1 MAKCKNCGKSYS
13 LLTTDL
19 GSGLCRKC
27 KAVAGDADKRT
38 PFDLLEK
45 EFVFLVSRVF
55 FWILCSA
62 ANLALI
68 AAVIVLLVNLVPA
81 VREKVA
87 VPQRPAEL
95 SLGQAD
101 IERAL
106 APASTPKE
114 TSSETGLAKP
124 AASPTRP
131 AGASKPAAPTDT
143 IDPALRAKIDALKA
157 LFPPDKFAW
166 ESVYGMRAETDFW
179 GRVISREP
187 YLVKRGLEY
196 TLGRVLSLYEGT
208 SARVRVVEEA
218 TTIISK
224 FAVDKRGE
232 PFEAWASLRR
242 DREMDRQREIRVLE
256 SKYAA
261 KRAAAEERFAVEQ
274 EKKARGARDALK
286 FAGAAFAGLAVIGL
300 FLCFL
305 AIERNTRM
313 LQAMIERGSTK

>member
-13 LLTTDL
+13 LLTADL

-27 KAVAGDADKRT
+27 GAAADNSDERT

-45 EFVFLVSRVF
+45 RFVFLVSRVF
-55 FWILCSA
+55 FWILCGA
-62 ANLALI
+62 ASLALV

-81 VREKVA
+81 VRQKVA
-87 VPQRPAEL
+87 LPQRPAEISL
-95 SLGQAD
+95 SQAD
-101 IERAL
+101 IDRAL

-114 TSSETGLAKP
+114 TSSETSRARP
-124 AASPTRP
+124 AASSTGPVE
-131 AGASKPAAPTDT
+131 ASKPAAPADT
-143 IDPALRAKIDALKA
+143 IDLSLRAKIDVLKA
-157 LFPPDKFAW
+157 LFPSDEYAW
-166 ESVYGMRAETDFW
+166 VSVYGMRAETDFW
-179 GRVISREP
+179 GRVVSREP

-232 PFEAWASLRR
+232 AFEAWASLRR
-242 DREMDRQREIRVLE
+242 DRETDRQREIRALE
-256 SKYAA
+256 LRYAA
-261 KRAAAEERFAVEQ
+261 ERAAAEERFAMEQ
-274 EKKARGARDALK
+274 EKKARGARDALRY
-286 FAGAAFAGLAVIGL
+286 AGAAFAGIAVIGL